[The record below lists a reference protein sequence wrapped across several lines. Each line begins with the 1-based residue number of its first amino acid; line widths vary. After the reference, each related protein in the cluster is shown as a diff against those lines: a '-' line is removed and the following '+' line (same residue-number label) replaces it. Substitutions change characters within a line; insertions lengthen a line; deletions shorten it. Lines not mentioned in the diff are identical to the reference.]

1 MLRNTVAHCLQ
12 MRLYVYHQYFN
23 LHFMSMIENRKLDC
37 CKIHQ
42 KVQANQNKITICDHK
57 HNQKNDEEF
66 EVTKHNLK
74 HMCREMVI

>member
-1 MLRNTVAHCLQ
+1 M
-12 MRLYVYHQYFN
+12 
-23 LHFMSMIENRKLDC
+23 
-37 CKIHQ
+37 
-42 KVQANQNKITICDHK
+42 QANQNKITICDHK